1 MDNLSIV
8 NPFFI
13 FLLIDTE
20 QNVQNHSMNRLKEL
34 RIKKGVLQS
43 DVAAYIGVNNSTYAY
58 YERGT
63 HNPTPET
70 LCKLADFFD
79 VTVDE
84 LLGRTP
90 QLFDDA
96 RIQKSDEQVL
106 FDELTA
112 EEKQM
117 VVGYMKG
124 LIFNRSKG
132 RKAQ

>member
-1 MDNLSIV
+1 MD
-8 NPFFI
+8 
-13 FLLIDTE
+13 
-20 QNVQNHSMNRLKEL
+20 RLKIFRKERSL
-34 RIKKGVLQS
+34 TQTQ
-43 DVAAYIGVNNSTYAY
+43 VADAVGLGRQAYAY
-58 YERGT
+58 YEKGEREPST
-63 HNPTPET
+63 ET
-70 LCKLADFFD
+70 LCKLADFFG
-79 VTVDE
+79 VSVDE

-96 RIQKSDEQVL
+96 RVQKSDEQAL

-124 LIFNRSKG
+124 LIFNRTKG

>member
-1 MDNLSIV
+1 MD
-8 NPFFI
+8 
-13 FLLIDTE
+13 
-20 QNVQNHSMNRLKEL
+20 RLKIFRKERGL
-34 RIKKGVLQS
+34 TQTQ
-43 DVAAYIGVNNSTYAY
+43 VADAVGLGRQAYAY
-58 YERGT
+58 YEKGEREPST
-63 HNPTPET
+63 ET
-70 LCKLADFFD
+70 LCKLADFFG
-79 VTVDE
+79 VSVDE

-96 RIQKSDEQVL
+96 RIQKSDEQAL

-124 LIFNRSKG
+124 LIFNRTKG

>member
-1 MDNLSIV
+1 MD
-8 NPFFI
+8 
-13 FLLIDTE
+13 
-20 QNVQNHSMNRLKEL
+20 RLKIFRKERGL
-34 RIKKGVLQS
+34 TQTQ
-43 DVAAYIGVNNSTYAY
+43 VADAVGLGRQAYAY
-58 YERGT
+58 YEKGEREPST
-63 HNPTPET
+63 ET
-70 LCKLADFFD
+70 LCKLADFFG
-79 VTVDE
+79 VSVDE

-96 RIQKSDEQVL
+96 RVQKSDEQAL

-124 LIFNRSKG
+124 LIFNRTKG

>member
-1 MDNLSIV
+1 M
-8 NPFFI
+8 
-13 FLLIDTE
+13 
-20 QNVQNHSMNRLKEL
+20 
-34 RIKKGVLQS
+34 
-43 DVAAYIGVNNSTYAY
+43 
-58 YERGT
+58 
-63 HNPTPET
+63 
-70 LCKLADFFD
+70 LCKLADFFG
-79 VTVDE
+79 VSVDE

-96 RIQKSDEQVL
+96 RVQKSDEQAL

-124 LIFNRSKG
+124 LIFNRTKG